1 MRFTNIVS
9 AAALAVALGFSG
21 VAYAQTVVGGVS
33 VTDIDLPRVQAMCD
47 QMVGDTA
54 TLGEQTDDT
63 TKADATATAPAGTA
77 AGTGAAAST
86 TTGTDET
93 KGIDDITLRD
103 CVEAGLLP
111 ADTVIPD
118 EEAATTN

>member
-21 VAYAQTVVGGVS
+21 AAYAQTVVGGVS

-47 QMVGDTA
+47 QMVGETTTA
-54 TLGEQTDDT
+54 GEETDST
-63 TKADATATAPAGTA
+63 MTPAAPAADATD
-77 AGTGAAAST
+77 S
-86 TTGTDET
+86 DS
-93 KGIDDITLRD
+93 KVIDDITLRD

-111 ADTVIPD
+111 ADTVIPA
-118 EEAATTN
+118 EEAATTM